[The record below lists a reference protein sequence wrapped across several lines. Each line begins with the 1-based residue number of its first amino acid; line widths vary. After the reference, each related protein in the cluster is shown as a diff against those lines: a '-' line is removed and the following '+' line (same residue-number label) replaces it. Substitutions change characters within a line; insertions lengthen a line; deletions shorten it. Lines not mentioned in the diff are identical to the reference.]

1 MRINNETSKT
11 VLKIAIPAII
21 ETFFVSFAGLV
32 DTLMVSSLGA
42 NSVAAVGLTNQPKF
56 VGLAV
61 FMAISVS
68 VSALVARRFGEKRRD
83 KANSILFTAILI
95 ILALSAVISTLCTVF
110 ASPIIELCGSTPET
124 HNDAV
129 LYYRI
134 IMSGIIF
141 NCIQTGINA
150 MQRGAGNTKITM
162 RTNIT
167 SNTVNIIFNY
177 LLIGGKFGFPALG
190 VLGAA
195 IATVFGSFIACVMS
209 IISILD
215 KDCFISIPYIIKNK
229 IRPTFEALG
238 NIIKIGYSVF
248 LEQLL
253 MRVGFMATA
262 VMAAKQGNEAMA
274 AHQVCMH
281 LMSLSFSFGDGL
293 QAASVALIGR
303 SLGEKNPDKA
313 KAYGRTSQRIGMAI
327 SLSLSIIYFLSSRW
341 FLGLFFHEKTII
353 DIGIS
358 IMYFVVATVVFQI
371 PQCIYTGSLRGA
383 GDTRYTAFTAA
394 FSVAVLRTIISYVC
408 CYVFNW
414 GLIGVWCGIFG
425 DQLVRYF
432 FGRIRFKQGKWVNIK
447 I

>member
-1 MRINNETSKT
+1 
-11 VLKIAIPAII
+11 
-21 ETFFVSFAGLV
+21 
-32 DTLMVSSLGA
+32 
-42 NSVAAVGLTNQPKF
+42 
-56 VGLAV
+56 
-61 FMAISVS
+61 
-68 VSALVARRFGEKRRD
+68 
-83 KANSILFTAILI
+83 
-95 ILALSAVISTLCTVF
+95 
-110 ASPIIELCGSTPET
+110 
-124 HNDAV
+124 
-129 LYYRI
+129 
-134 IMSGIIF
+134 
-141 NCIQTGINA
+141 

-313 KAYGRTSQRIGMAI
+313 KAYGRTSQRIGLAI
-327 SLSLSIIYFLSSRW
+327 SISLSIIYFLSSRW

-353 DIGIS
+353 NIGIS

>member
-313 KAYGRTSQRIGMAI
+313 KAYGRTSQRIGLAI
-327 SLSLSIIYFLSSRW
+327 SISLSIIYFLSSRW